1 MGLDVSGIP
10 GLGSSMAVVFIKPI
24 TIRLLAYGQKANVAA
39 IRNRAAAMLK
49 EEHGAVPADAFVDM
63 PAEKVHAEIV
73 ARRSDGDPVLKKPT
87 PSQAG
92 LVVTLAEVNE
102 RMANE
107 WLSELPVAK
116 TCVVF
121 ATWTGSREP
130 MAWQMLLADGDR
142 STDSTPL

>member
-1 MGLDVSGIP
+1 
-10 GLGSSMAVVFIKPI
+10 MAGVFIKPI

-39 IRNRAAAMLK
+39 IRTRAAAMLK
-49 EEHGAVPADAFVDM
+49 DEHGAVPADAFTDL

-73 ARRSDGDPVLKKPT
+73 AKRSDGDPELKKPT

-92 LVVTLAEVNE
+92 LVATLAEVNE
-102 RMANE
+102 RMATE
-107 WLSELPVAK
+107 WLNELPAAK

-130 MAWQMLLADGDR
+130 LAWQMLIADGDR
-142 STDSTPL
+142 SSDSKPL